1 MNCSECSKK
10 AVARVTVNGRADL
23 VCKEH
28 KLAIV
33 KRMEDIIQKFGHV
46 PNLREI
52 ALGMLDNI
60 QIEDLPE
67 AE

>member
-1 MNCSECSKK
+1 MNCFECPNK
-10 AVARVTVNGRADL
+10 AVARVTVNGDPSF
-23 VCKEH
+23 VCQDH

-33 KRMEDIIQKFGHV
+33 KRMEQAVARMGHI

-67 AE
+67 